1 MDNTLKIAVLIDA
14 DNTQLSKLESVL
26 REINSYGRIV
36 VKKAYGNWKKQN
48 LKNWEEEVKRL
59 AIGTVQQFDYVSG
72 KNATDISLVIDA
84 MDMLHR
90 DRYDCFALVSSDSDF
105 TPLAIRLRESG
116 AFIIGVGETKTPEA
130 FKNSCDEFIHL
141 EYLGKEEFKAPSTA
155 RKSSSKAKK
164 NDPEPVEE
172 LDLEDDTEYGLD
184 EIHNLLW
191 IAFEKFQ
198 DEEGYA
204 NVASAGSYIKRAKP
218 DFNPRMYGFEKLPDL
233 IDAYPERYE
242 MKRYRGKGTATIVAY
257 RCL

>member
-1 MDNTLKIAVLIDA
+1 MDNTLKIAVMIDA
-14 DNTQLSKLESVL
+14 DNTQLAKLESVL
-26 REINSYGRIV
+26 QEINSYGRIV

-48 LKNWEEEVKRL
+48 LKNWEDEVKRL
-59 AIGTVQQFDYVSG
+59 AIGTVQQFDYVAG

-141 EYLGKEEFKAPSTA
+141 EYLGKEDFPKANVVNT
-155 RKSSSKAKK
+155 SKQK
-164 NDPEPVEE
+164 NLKNYNEVE
-172 LDLEDDTEYGLD
+172 DTDDFEYGLD

-191 IAFEKFQ
+191 IAYEKFQ
-198 DEEGYA
+198 DEDGYA

-218 DFNPRMYGFEKLPDL
+218 DFNPKLYGFDKLPDL
-233 IDAYPERYE
+233 IEAYPDRYE
-242 MKRYRGKGTATIVAY
+242 IKRYKNNRTNIVAY
-257 RCL
+257 KCL

>member
-1 MDNTLKIAVLIDA
+1 MDNTLKIAVMIDA
-14 DNTQLSKLESVL
+14 DNTQLAKLESVL
-26 REINSYGRIV
+26 QEINSYGRIV

-48 LKNWEEEVKRL
+48 LKNWEDEVKRL
-59 AIGTVQQFDYVSG
+59 AIGTVQQFDYVAG

-141 EYLGKEEFKAPSTA
+141 EYLGKEDFPKANVVKTSQQ
-155 RKSSSKAKK
+155 KSLK
-164 NDPEPVEE
+164 NYNEVE
-172 LDLEDDTEYGLD
+172 DTDDFEYGLD

-191 IAFEKFQ
+191 IAYEKFQ
-198 DEEGYA
+198 DEDGYA

-218 DFNPRMYGFEKLPDL
+218 DFNPKLYGFDKLPDL
-233 IDAYPERYE
+233 IEAYPDRYE
-242 MKRYRGKGTATIVAY
+242 IKRYKNNRTNIVAY
-257 RCL
+257 KCL

>member
-1 MDNTLKIAVLIDA
+1 MDNTLKIAVMIDA
-14 DNTQLSKLESVL
+14 DNTQLAKLESVL
-26 REINSYGRIV
+26 QEINSYGRIV

-59 AIGTVQQFDYVSG
+59 AIGTVQQFDYVAG

-141 EYLGKEEFKAPSTA
+141 EYLGKEDFPKANVVKA
-155 RKSSSKAKK
+155 SKQK
-164 NDPEPVEE
+164 NLKNYNEVE
-172 LDLEDDTEYGLD
+172 DTDDFEYGLD

-191 IAFEKFQ
+191 IAYEKFQ
-198 DEEGYA
+198 DEDGYA

-218 DFNPRMYGFEKLPDL
+218 DFNPKLYGFDKLPDL
-233 IDAYPERYE
+233 IEAYPDRYE
-242 MKRYRGKGTATIVAY
+242 IKRYKNNRTNIVAY
-257 RCL
+257 KCL

>member
-26 REINSYGRIV
+26 QEINSYGRIV

-48 LKNWEEEVKRL
+48 LKNWEDEVKRL
-59 AIGTVQQFDYVSG
+59 AIGTVQQFDYVPG

-116 AFIIGVGETKTPEA
+116 ATIIGVGETKTPEA
-130 FKNSCDEFIHL
+130 FRNSCDNFIQL
-141 EYLGKEEFKAPSTA
+141 EILGKDKFKAPST
-155 RKSSSKAKK
+155 KK
-164 NDPEPVEE
+164 KETVKTKPVVEEEE
-172 LDLEDDTEYGLD
+172 LDISYDPEYDID

-191 IAFEKFQ
+191 IASDKFQ
-198 DEEGYA
+198 DDDGYV

-218 DFNPRMYGFEKLPDL
+218 DFNPKMYGFDKLPDL
-233 IDAYPERYE
+233 IEAYPDRYE
-242 MKRYRGKGTATIVAY
+242 MKRYKGKGTATIVAY

>member
-26 REINSYGRIV
+26 QEINSYGRIV

-48 LKNWEEEVKRL
+48 LKNWEDEVKRL
-59 AIGTVQQFDYVSG
+59 AIGTVQQFDYVAG

-116 AFIIGVGETKTPEA
+116 ATIIGVGESKTPEA
-130 FKNSCDEFIHL
+130 FKNSCDNFIQL
-141 EYLGKEEFKAPSTA
+141 EYIGKEKVKPHANREN
-155 RKSSSKAKK
+155 KSSKTKK
-164 NDPEPVEE
+164 TVPDDDFESFIDPEF
-172 LDLEDDTEYGLD
+172 DID

-198 DEEGYA
+198 DEDGYV

-233 IDAYPERYE
+233 IDAFPDRYE
-242 MKRYRGKGTATIVAY
+242 IKRYKGKGTVTIVAY

>member
-1 MDNTLKIAVLIDA
+1 MDNTLKIAVMIDA
-14 DNTQLSKLESVL
+14 DNTQLAKLESVL
-26 REINSYGRIV
+26 QEINSYGRIV

-48 LKNWEEEVKRL
+48 LKNWEDEVKRL
-59 AIGTVQQFDYVSG
+59 AIGTVQQFDYVAG

-141 EYLGKEEFKAPSTA
+141 EYLGKEDFPKANVVKA
-155 RKSSSKAKK
+155 SKQK
-164 NDPEPVEE
+164 NLKNYNEVE
-172 LDLEDDTEYGLD
+172 DTDDFEYGLD

-191 IAFEKFQ
+191 IAYEKFQ
-198 DEEGYA
+198 DEDGYA

-218 DFNPRMYGFEKLPDL
+218 DFNPKLYGFDKLPDL
-233 IDAYPERYE
+233 IEAYPDRYE
-242 MKRYRGKGTATIVAY
+242 IKRYKNNRTNIVAY
-257 RCL
+257 KCL

>member
-1 MDNTLKIAVLIDA
+1 MDNTLKIAVMIDA
-14 DNTQLSKLESVL
+14 DNTQLAKLESVL
-26 REINSYGRIV
+26 QEINSYGRIV

-48 LKNWEEEVKRL
+48 LKNWEDEVKRL
-59 AIGTVQQFDYVSG
+59 AIGTVQQFDYVAG

-141 EYLGKEEFKAPSTA
+141 EYLGKEDFSKNSVVKTSKQ
-155 RKSSSKAKK
+155 KSLK
-164 NDPEPVEE
+164 NINEVE
-172 LDLEDDTEYGLD
+172 DTDDFEYGLD

-191 IAFEKFQ
+191 IAYEKFQ
-198 DEEGYA
+198 DDEGYS

-218 DFNPRMYGFEKLPDL
+218 DFNPKLYGFDKLPDL
-233 IDAYPERYE
+233 IEAYPDRYE
-242 MKRYRGKGTATIVAY
+242 IKRYKNKRTNIVAY